1 MEKTMDKI
9 IAVAKAR
16 GFVYPGSEIYG
27 GLANTWDYGNLGVE
41 LKNNVKKAWWKKF
54 IQESPYN
61 VGVDCAILMNP
72 QTWVASGHLGSFSD
86 PLMDCKECKERF
98 RADKIIE
105 DFAQEHEIELESSVD
120 GWSQEKMKAFI
131 DDNNVPCP
139 SCGKHNF
146 TDIRQFNLMFKTFQG
161 VTEDAKNTPSQE
173 QMPDK
178 GRRDTLKTL
187 ATVPILGALAYGVYQ
202 KRKDALRGR
211 NISDVFQV
219 SNRQA
224 SYLEPQGDGKKIR
237 IGLVGF
243 GIRGKQLMRAA
254 GFAEPSWI
262 DKMKEAN
269 KLNKK
274 DTRYQQYMEQDDLN
288 IEITAVCDIFDVYG
302 EAAVLTGSNIHREG
316 SGGKFGPAPKRYRT
330 YQELVTA
337 PDVDAVIIAGPD
349 HWHSTIAMAAAR
361 AGKHV
366 YCEKPLS
373 WTVPETYMVRQVIKE
388 TGVVFQLGHQG
399 RQTDCYQKAEEIIG
413 NGLLGPVNL
422 IEVCTNRNSPN
433 GAWVYDIIEGS
444 NPNTIDWKQFEGD
457 PERIK
462 EYMDYMTSN
471 KLERY
476 IGPDERSKFSLERF
490 FRWRCWWDYSTG
502 LSGDLLTH
510 EYDAVNQIMHVGIPH
525 SATSSGGVYFFKDG
539 RTVPDVLQTTFEW
552 PDRDLTMLYSATLAS
567 SRNRGKVFMGHDA
580 SMEVSNILAITVDQD
595 STRYADK
602 IKEGIIPTDTP
613 FYTYVPGQNSS
624 DSVTSPTELYFA
636 KRGLLYTY
644 VNGKRYDTTHLHIRE
659 WLECIRQGK
668 TPSCN
673 IDAAFQEAMT
683 AHMGTRAYLEGR
695 TMYWDKDKEEIVRG
709 ELA

>member
-1 MEKTMDKI
+1 MATEDI
-9 IAVAKAR
+9 
-16 GFVYPGSEIYG
+16 
-27 GLANTWDYGNLGVE
+27 
-41 LKNNVKKAWWKKF
+41 KNK
-54 IQESPYN
+54 S
-61 VGVDCAILMNP
+61 
-72 QTWVASGHLGSFSD
+72 
-86 PLMDCKECKERF
+86 
-98 RADKIIE
+98 
-105 DFAQEHEIELESSVD
+105 
-120 GWSQEKMKAFI
+120 SQE
-131 DDNNVPCP
+131 
-139 SCGKHNF
+139 
-146 TDIRQFNLMFKTFQG
+146 Q
-161 VTEDAKNTPSQE
+161 

-178 GRRDTLKTL
+178 GRRDALKTL
-187 ATVPILGALAYGVYQ
+187 ATVPVLGALAYGVY
-202 KRKDALRGR
+202 KTRKNALQSR

-219 SNRQA
+219 SNKQA
-224 SYLEPQGDGKKIR
+224 VFLEPQKDGKQIR
-237 IGLVGF
+237 LGIIGF

-262 DKMKEAN
+262 DEMKEAN
-269 KLNKK
+269 RVNKK
-274 DTRYQQYMEQDDLN
+274 DHRYEQYLKQDDLN
-288 IEITAVCDIFDVYG
+288 VVVNGVCDIFDVYG
-302 EAAVLTGSNIHREG
+302 EAAQLAGSNIYREG
-316 SGGKFGPAPKRYRT
+316 SDGKFGPAPKRYRT
-330 YQELVTA
+330 YQELLAA
-337 PDVDAVIIAGPD
+337 PDIDAVIIAGPD
-349 HWHSTIAMAAAR
+349 HWHSTMAMDAAR

-433 GAWVYDIIEGS
+433 GAWVYDIIEGA
-444 NPNTIDWKQFEGD
+444 NPNTIDWKQFEGNPD
-457 PERIK
+457 RIK
-462 EYMDYMTSN
+462 EYMDYMT
-471 KLERY
+471 KYGLERY
-476 IGPDERSKFSLERF
+476 VGPDERSKFSLERF

-552 PDRDLTMLYSATLAS
+552 PDKDLTMLYSATLAS

-595 STRYADK
+595 STRYAEK
-602 IKEGIIPTDTP
+602 IQQGIIPTDTP
-613 FYTYVPGQNSS
+613 FYTYVPGQDSS

-636 KRGLLYTY
+636 QRGLLYTY

-673 IDAAFQEAMT
+673 IDRAFEEAMT

-709 ELA
+709 EMA

>member
-1 MEKTMDKI
+1 MATEDI
-9 IAVAKAR
+9 
-16 GFVYPGSEIYG
+16 
-27 GLANTWDYGNLGVE
+27 
-41 LKNNVKKAWWKKF
+41 KNK
-54 IQESPYN
+54 S
-61 VGVDCAILMNP
+61 
-72 QTWVASGHLGSFSD
+72 
-86 PLMDCKECKERF
+86 
-98 RADKIIE
+98 
-105 DFAQEHEIELESSVD
+105 
-120 GWSQEKMKAFI
+120 SQE
-131 DDNNVPCP
+131 
-139 SCGKHNF
+139 
-146 TDIRQFNLMFKTFQG
+146 Q
-161 VTEDAKNTPSQE
+161 

-178 GRRDTLKTL
+178 GRRDALKTL
-187 ATVPILGALAYGVYQ
+187 ATVPVLGALAYGVY
-202 KRKDALRGR
+202 KTRKNALQSR

-219 SNRQA
+219 SNKQA
-224 SYLEPQGDGKKIR
+224 VFLEPQKDGKQIR
-237 IGLVGF
+237 LGIIGF

-262 DKMKEAN
+262 DEMKEAN
-269 KLNKK
+269 RVNKK
-274 DTRYQQYMEQDDLN
+274 DHRYEQYLEQDDLN
-288 IEITAVCDIFDVYG
+288 VVVNGVCDIFDVYG
-302 EAAVLTGSNIHREG
+302 EAAQLAGSNIYREG
-316 SGGKFGPAPKRYRT
+316 SDGKFGPAPKRYRT
-330 YQELVTA
+330 YQELLAA
-337 PDVDAVIIAGPD
+337 PDIDAVIIAGPD
-349 HWHSTIAMAAAR
+349 HWHSTMAMDAAR

-433 GAWVYDIIEGS
+433 GAWVYDIIEGAS
-444 NPNTIDWKQFEGD
+444 PNTIDWKQFEGNPD
-457 PERIK
+457 RIK
-462 EYMDYMTSN
+462 EYMDYMT
-471 KLERY
+471 KYGLERY
-476 IGPDERSKFSLERF
+476 VGPDERSKFSLERF

-552 PDRDLTMLYSATLAS
+552 PDKDLTMLYSATLAS

-580 SMEVSNILAITVDQD
+580 SMEVSNILAITVDQN
-595 STRYADK
+595 STRYAEK
-602 IKEGIIPTDTP
+602 IQQGIIPTDTP
-613 FYTYVPGQNSS
+613 FYTYVPGQDSS

-636 KRGLLYTY
+636 QRGLLYTY

-673 IDAAFQEAMT
+673 IDRAFEEAMT

-709 ELA
+709 EMA